1 MSIWR
6 PGQMLDQRAKAGDP
20 FPGERSE
27 QTFFDIETPDT
38 GPGLLTN
45 PWLRLRS
52 VLSLRVRGNLACCPW
67 AAAMQRERLRDC

>member
-1 MSIWR
+1 
-6 PGQMLDQRAKAGDP
+6 MLDQRAKAGDP

-52 VLSLRVRGNLACCPW
+52 VLSLRVGAT
-67 AAAMQRERLRDC
+67 